1 MSDHFSASPLS
12 PGFASCFRVFTGG
25 IPPEPC
31 TLREIQP
38 GQQPQQHRVQGGVF
52 TGETD
57 SDTPGSVNA
66 GCRCSGRMF
75 DSRAGQLQM
84 SEGSAETET
93 L

>member
-31 TLREIQP
+31 TLREIEP

-66 GCRCSGRMF
+66 GCRCSVLGE
-75 DSRAGQLQM
+75 DV
-84 SEGSAETET
+84 
-93 L
+93 